1 MNIQLLILREK
12 IKIIKRIAEI
22 DRQLKEIKA
31 F

>member
-1 MNIQLLILREK
+1 MNIQLLIFREK

-22 DRQLKEIKA
+22 DKQLKEIKV